1 MCPYSI
7 YTRTVLLSIMLLMK
21 ILSCWTYISPIIL
34 CCFRVWVLRFSSHSY
49 IPYMYRICPMSNSTF
64 TIYNGNNVWRGFVTS
79 SVIIL
84 HLFWL
89 SENVWRGFHYLWVF
103 PYYVIRVVLS
113 CSLFSFFLF
122 ILYFCK
128 SLLLSNKFFLE
139 WFILIWCIHRFLFSI
154 HFIFYMYYFYLVSTC
169 IVFIYIGNNVWR
181 GFCYLDY
188 FHTLSIFLWFIL
200 CYLLLQLYIVYLYC
214 HVLPYL
220 SSFSNYPTWYIL
232 YSLQPLIYLFS
243 IIFSSSYFPHSC
255 STFTCPIPFS
265 FRILSFLESS
275 SISIYPHTFHFFLL
289 SMLRYITYIFL
300 SHIPFL
306 C

>member
-1 MCPYSI
+1 MLHLGLIFYPFNCVFIDKFSMCPYSI

-128 SLLLSNKFFLE
+128 SLLLSNKFSWSDSSLSDVY
-139 WFILIWCIHRFLFSI
+139 IVSFS
-154 HFIFYMYYFYLVSTC
+154 
-169 IVFIYIGNNVWR
+169 
-181 GFCYLDY
+181 
-188 FHTLSIFLWFIL
+188 LSILYSICTTFIL
-200 CYLLLQLYIVYLYC
+200 CLLV
-214 HVLPYL
+214 
-220 SSFSNYPTWYIL
+220 
-232 YSLQPLIYLFS
+232 
-243 IIFSSSYFPHSC
+243 
-255 STFTCPIPFS
+255 
-265 FRILSFLESS
+265 
-275 SISIYPHTFHFFLL
+275 
-289 SMLRYITYIFL
+289 
-300 SHIPFL
+300 
-306 C
+306 